1 MDRITK
7 QFLTEFVDQHD
18 LKKLAESTAFE
29 HFCGALLSSSHVGE
43 SVDSEDIAVGAGG
56 DCGIDC
62 IAVVANGSLI
72 TEPEE
77 VKDLCDLNGYL
88 DVSFIFVQS
97 ETSSGFD
104 TQKIGQFAFGVRDVL
119 AETPKL
125 PQNPSVAK
133 YAAITRE
140 VYAQSRFFRKGN
152 PQCFLYYATTGKWVD
167 DTNLTVRRDG
177 ERGDIEALGIFRTVF
192 FECIGADILQ
202 ELYRKAQNAISCE
215 VVLEK
220 RVVIPK
226 LPGVEQAF
234 IGLLPAT
241 EFLKMIQSST
251 GEILASLFYD
261 NVRHWQEWNVVN
273 NEIKATLDSP
283 AQKAF
288 FPLLNNGIT
297 IVAQRVNPTG
307 DRLLIEDYQIVNG
320 CQSSFVLHACRSQLE
335 DGNVMIPV
343 RIIATRDEEVRNA
356 IIKATN
362 RQTEVTADQ
371 FFAISEFPKKLETYF
386 ATFQGKQR
394 LYYERRAR
402 QYAQDGTIERVRVI
416 NMTLLVRA
424 FAAMFREAPHRTTR
438 NYKAL
443 LKEVGDEIFGS
454 SHRLEPY
461 YVAALAHYR
470 LDYLFRNGHVDSK
483 LKPARYH
490 ILLAAR
496 YLHIPAKLPRM
507 NAHEME
513 RYCEAF
519 QKVLWSDEDAKEL
532 LTRAG
537 ALIETLADGDFSR
550 DTIRT
555 EPFTKKLLQ
564 YFSEKPGANTNNAA
578 ASGSGNCDE
587 TP

>member
-7 QFLTEFVDQHD
+7 QFLTEFIDQHG
-18 LKKLAESTAFE
+18 LKKLDESTSFE
-29 HFCGALLSSSHVGE
+29 HFCGCLLTSAHVGE

-62 IAVVANGSLI
+62 ISVVANGSLI

-77 VKDLCDLNGYL
+77 VKDLCELNGYL

-104 TQKIGQFAFGVRDVL
+104 TQKIGQFAFGVRDFL
-119 AETPKL
+119 SETPKL
-125 PQNPSVAK
+125 PQNAAVAK
-133 YAAITRE
+133 YAAISRE
-140 VYAQSRFFRKGN
+140 VFAHSRFFKKGN
-152 PQCFLYYATTGKWVD
+152 PQCFLYYATTGKWVGD
-167 DTNLTVRRDG
+167 KNLTVRRDG
-177 ERGDIEALGIFRTVF
+177 EKKDIADLGIFRNVAF
-192 FECIGADILQ
+192 DCVGSDYLQ

-215 VVLEK
+215 ILLEK

-273 NEIKATLDSP
+273 NEIKETLEDSV
-283 AQKAF
+283 QKAF

-320 CQSSFVLHACRSQLE
+320 CQTSFVLHACRLHLE
-335 DGNVMIPV
+335 NANVMVPV
-343 RIIATRDEEVRNA
+343 RIISTQDEEVRNA
-356 IIKATN
+356 IIRATN

-371 FFAISEFPKKLETYF
+371 FFAISEFPKKLEAFF

-402 QYAQDGTIERVRVI
+402 QFAQDGTIERVRII

-443 LKEVGDEIFGS
+443 LKEIGDEIFGP

-470 LDYLFRNGHVDSK
+470 LDYLFRNGHLDSK

-490 ILLAAR
+490 VLLAAR
-496 YLHIPAKLPRM
+496 YLHNTAKLPRI
-507 NAHEME
+507 NSREME
-513 RYCEAF
+513 RFCESF
-519 QKVLWSDEDAKEL
+519 QKVLWSDDDAREL
-532 LTRAG
+532 LTKA
-537 ALIETLADGDFSR
+537 ASLIEKLAAGDFSR
-550 DTIRT
+550 DSIRT
-555 EPFTKKLLQ
+555 ESFTKKVLQ
-564 YFSEKPGANTNNAA
+564 SFP
-578 ASGSGNCDE
+578 
-587 TP
+587 

>member
-7 QFLTEFVDQHD
+7 QFLTEFIVQQD
-18 LKKLAESTAFE
+18 LNTLAESTAFE
-29 HFCGALLSSSHVGE
+29 HFCGALLGSSHVGE

-77 VKDLCDLNGYL
+77 VRDLCDLNGYL

-104 TQKIGQFAFGVRDVL
+104 TQKIGQFAFGVRDFL
-119 AETPKL
+119 SETPKL
-125 PQNPSVAK
+125 PQNPSVEK

-140 VYAQSRFFRKGN
+140 VFAQSRFFRKGN
-152 PQCFLYYATTGKWVD
+152 PQCFLYYATTGKWVEE
-167 DTNLTVRRDG
+167 TNLTVRRDG
-177 ERGDIEALGIFRTVF
+177 ERGDIEALGIFRTVS

-202 ELYRKAQNAISCE
+202 ELYRKSQNSISCE

-251 GEILASLFYD
+251 GEILSSLFYD

-273 NEIKATLDSP
+273 NEIKATLENP
-283 AQKAF
+283 TQKAF

-307 DRLLIEDYQIVNG
+307 DRLLIEDYQVVNG

-335 DGNVMIPV
+335 DSSVMIPV

-371 FFAISEFPKKLETYF
+371 FFAISEFPKKLEAYF
-386 ATFQGKQR
+386 ATFAGKQR

-402 QYAQDGTIERVRVI
+402 QYTQDGTIERVRVI

-443 LKEVGDEIFGS
+443 LKEVGDEIFGA

-461 YVAALAHYR
+461 YVSAFAHYR
-470 LDYLFRNGHVDSK
+470 LDYLFRNGHVESK

-496 YLHIPAKLPRM
+496 YIHNPAKLPRM

-513 RYCEAF
+513 RFCEAF

-532 LTRAG
+532 LTREV
-537 ALIETLADGDFSR
+537 ALIETLAAGDFSR

-555 EPFTKKLLQ
+555 DPFTKKLLQ
-564 YFSEKPGANTNNAA
+564 YFSEKPGAGMNTAA
-578 ASGSGNCDE
+578 EGN
-587 TP
+587 

>member
-7 QFLTEFVDQHD
+7 QFLTEFIAQHD
-18 LKKLAESTAFE
+18 LKKLSESTAFE
-29 HFCGALLSSSHVGE
+29 HFTGFLLASAHIGD
-43 SVDSEDIAVGAGG
+43 SVDSDDIAVGAGA

-62 IAVVANGSLI
+62 IAVIANGTLV
-72 TEPEE
+72 TEPDE
-77 VKDLCDLNGYL
+77 VKDLCELNGYL
-88 DVSFIFVQS
+88 DVSFVFVQS
-97 ETSSGFD
+97 ETSSSFD
-104 TQKIGQFAFGVRDVL
+104 TQKIGQFAFGVRDFL
-119 AETPKL
+119 SESPKL
-125 PQNPSVAK
+125 PQNASVEK

-140 VYAQSRFFRKGN
+140 VFAQSRFFRKGN
-152 PQCFLYYATTGKWVD
+152 PQCFLYYATTGKWVG

-177 ERGDIEALGIFRTVF
+177 EKKDIENFAIFRNVSF
-192 FECIGADILQ
+192 DCVGADFLQ
-202 ELYRKAQNAISCE
+202 DLYRKAQNAISCE
-215 VVLEK
+215 IVLEK

-234 IGLLPAT
+234 IGLLPAN

-273 NEIKATLDSP
+273 NEIKATLEDP
-283 AQKAF
+283 DRKAF

-307 DRLLIEDYQIVNG
+307 DRLLVEDYQIVNG
-320 CQSSFVLHACRSQLE
+320 CQSSFVLHACRSLLE
-335 DGNVMIPV
+335 DGSVMVPV
-343 RIIATRDEEVRNA
+343 RLISTKDEEVRNS
-356 IIKATN
+356 IIRATN
-362 RQTEVTADQ
+362 RQTEVTDDQ
-371 FFAISEFPKKLETYF
+371 FFAISEFPKKLEAFF

-402 QYAQDGTIERVRVI
+402 QYAQEGTIERVRII
-416 NMTLLVRA
+416 NMTLLVRS
-424 FAAMFREAPHRTTR
+424 FAALFREAPHRTTR

-443 LKEVGDEIFGS
+443 LKEVGEEIFGP

-496 YLHIPAKLPRM
+496 YLHASEKLPRM
-507 NAHEME
+507 NSHEME
-513 RYCEAF
+513 RFCDAF
-519 QKVLWSDEDAKEL
+519 QKVLWSDDDAKDLFTKAAEL
-532 LTRAG
+532 V
-537 ALIETLADGDFSR
+537 EKLAAGDFSR
-550 DTIRT
+550 DAIRT
-555 EPFTKKLLQ
+555 EGFTKRVLQ
-564 YFSEKPGANTNNAA
+564 HFA
-578 ASGSGNCDE
+578 
-587 TP
+587 